1 MTEGWAEI
9 GDHKNRLRIEVDRAT
24 APLMG
29 LLTHRRIGGSLFCQF
44 VLSALEMDDTS
55 KPSPYRKGPR
65 RYRFSVNGV
74 FPVAAC

>member
-1 MTEGWAEI
+1 
-9 GDHKNRLRIEVDRAT
+9 
-24 APLMG
+24 MG

-55 KPSPYRKGPR
+55 KPAPYRTGPR

-74 FPVAAC
+74 LL